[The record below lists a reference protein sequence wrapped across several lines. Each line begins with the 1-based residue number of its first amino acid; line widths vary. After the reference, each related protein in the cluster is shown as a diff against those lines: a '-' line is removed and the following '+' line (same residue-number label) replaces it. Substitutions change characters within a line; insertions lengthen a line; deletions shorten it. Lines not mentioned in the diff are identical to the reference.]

1 MKEVLTRF
9 EDFLSTIPLDR
20 YRAELEPVKTV
31 EQDLPRELN
40 PLPAIYS
47 NYWVNKPA
55 EFPNYEDFF
64 HSWWTE
70 HLRPLDAF
78 IRKYFWGCSHEFVY
92 LGFKARIYRTFIS
105 VLTQFHFSYT
115 WLAYCKSPLEASAD
129 LDMRGIDALVHCNEW
144 TVALQI
150 KKETYRAEARE
161 RRRFARRI
169 LHANFTIEVPY
180 TLVRPDEWQKRIEK
194 ARNPE
199 RKRQHELLAMVAMKF
214 QRWLPNGF
222 VVFQP
227 AYPQLIEC
235 LVHEGIAKGWHGTVG
250 WRETLENIRDLTI

>member
-9 EDFLSTIPLDR
+9 EAFLSTIPLDR
-20 YRAELEPVKTV
+20 YRSELEPVKTV

-47 NYWVNKPA
+47 NYWVNEPT

-78 IRKYFWGCSHEFVY
+78 IRKYFWGCSHAFVC
-92 LGFKARIYRTFIS
+92 LGFKARIYRTLIS

-115 WLAYCKSPLEASAD
+115 WLAYCRLPLEASAD
-129 LDMRGIDALVHCNEW
+129 LDMRGIDALVHHDEW

-161 RRRFARRI
+161 RGRFAHRV
-169 LHANFTIEVPY
+169 LHANFTVSVPY
-180 TLVRPDEWQKRIEK
+180 TLTKPDEWQRRIER

-199 RKRQHELLAMVAMKF
+199 RRRQYELLAMLAVKF

-227 AYPQLIEC
+227 AYPRLTEC
-235 LVHEGIAKGWHGTVG
+235 LI
-250 WRETLENIRDLTI
+250 